1 MSAFPGGHYKR
12 QAAALNSVSKQ
23 SILTASMPPGIQR
36 FSREAIFSMSMSYG
50 QTGSGKTLGLC
61 FRCLEKYHVKVSQF
75 GVNGFKIF
83 WIDLQKAEFACV
95 FQKMTSD
102 HPLYQTLLTIGFQPE
117 SYPVEVLRPLV
128 YIRGEPSLLYSQ
140 PDIVK
145 PFTISISDLSLTD
158 WIALFPGGLSVGQ
171 MNLHHQAL
179 KELNNRIRTVT
190 MHDLYV
196 KVQEIIEKGKAGYSS
211 HIDGMETA
219 PTITMTK
226 KVFGAREAQGLL
238 QKYQAIMDTGLLMP
252 EVFKGSAVKT
262 NINVKKMLENQKKIT
277 VLYVPQFKD
286 LPHLHMGIINFFLTQ
301 INHAKSLNNPDRV
314 QVPISIAIP
323 ELRNLCPKHIP
334 QEERYY
340 IEPVRNTILELVSQG
355 AGMGL
360 AIDAD
365 SLPPDEEVIIERNG
379 TLERVK
385 IGELA
390 EEHIQKDSVIEGDN
404 VISYT
409 TNQPEVDAPCYDLRD
424 RKAKVKPI
432 RAFVRH
438 SVFHPVFSITTSR
451 GRKVKVTGSHGLFTL
466 KQGIL
471 IKTPVET
478 LRRGN
483 YVAVPKRIAF
493 DHDLDNLN
501 LFALLLRQPRKD
513 LEKVYAIG
521 HDFTTLVLNNYD
533 SEIRKQVQNASKRIY
548 EWRKNGSIPLPLI
561 KDLPRL
567 SIPTGTFLGAGHGRR
582 RLYPTHVLIDDDFLW
597 LLGFL
602 IAEGHIVNGD
612 IKIWNKKKELIERSQ
627 WTLLS
632 HLNVKTNL
640 KSDGLGY
647 YLEFRAPVLN
657 SIFKAFGISHL
668 SRNKRAPAFVFG
680 LSDTKIKAF
689 LKGLYDGDNAVS
701 SIYDIGWGT
710 TSLALKND
718 VILLLAKLGEIWY
731 SYPYKPLKE
740 NRADVHYIF
749 VSGLKDFSRLGVDVS
764 QRTEKFDKVPVT
776 DLMLTIAR
784 KYHLTSYF
792 NRIINIWENAT
803 TVRNVQRFIQIIMM
817 KIGFIPEL
825 DLLRAI
831 LHADIRFERIRKI
844 VKCENQPQFVYDLS
858 VDACQNFVTGDIIL
872 THNTQFFDQ
881 IPDEYRTNVT
891 TTFIYD
897 MGEEAS
903 EKIREVVRGRYVSN
917 FKEITD
923 DWHLSSLKEPGTF
936 VWLGYQ
942 KLRAEIRKNA
952 IPGFWYPRARAGE
965 KETETNF
972 YDLFKRFHPD
982 RIVDIFPLYAFT
994 LEINFEAQTHASED
1008 MTKILQTKAQDEK
1021 SLKEEKAVKVKKT
1034 QEKILRCLMEIGEET
1049 KAPFLP
1055 YKQMTAKLLEKI
1067 KRSSVQTQRII
1078 KHLASEGFLF
1088 IDSREGAK
1096 KQKVVLNFDK
1106 IKVAIGNCI
1115 QQQDKAQ

>member
-1 MSAFPGGHYKR
+1 
-12 QAAALNSVSKQ
+12 
-23 SILTASMPPGIQR
+23 
-36 FSREAIFSMSMSYG
+36 MSMSYG

-102 HPLYQTLLTIGFQPE
+102 HPLYQTLLAIGFQPE

-179 KELNNRIRTVT
+179 KELNNRIRSVT

-252 EVFKGSAVKT
+252 ETFKGSVVKT

-365 SLPPDEEVIIERNG
+365 
-379 TLERVK
+379 
-385 IGELA
+385 
-390 EEHIQKDSVIEGDN
+390 
-404 VISYT
+404 
-409 TNQPEVDAPCYDLRD
+409 
-424 RKAKVKPI
+424 
-432 RAFVRH
+432 
-438 SVFHPVFSITTSR
+438 
-451 GRKVKVTGSHGLFTL
+451 
-466 KQGIL
+466 
-471 IKTPVET
+471 
-478 LRRGN
+478 
-483 YVAVPKRIAF
+483 
-493 DHDLDNLN
+493 
-501 LFALLLRQPRKD
+501 
-513 LEKVYAIG
+513 
-521 HDFTTLVLNNYD
+521 
-533 SEIRKQVQNASKRIY
+533 
-548 EWRKNGSIPLPLI
+548 
-561 KDLPRL
+561 
-567 SIPTGTFLGAGHGRR
+567 
-582 RLYPTHVLIDDDFLW
+582 
-597 LLGFL
+597 
-602 IAEGHIVNGD
+602 
-612 IKIWNKKKELIERSQ
+612 
-627 WTLLS
+627 
-632 HLNVKTNL
+632 
-640 KSDGLGY
+640 
-647 YLEFRAPVLN
+647 
-657 SIFKAFGISHL
+657 
-668 SRNKRAPAFVFG
+668 
-680 LSDTKIKAF
+680 
-689 LKGLYDGDNAVS
+689 
-701 SIYDIGWGT
+701 
-710 TSLALKND
+710 
-718 VILLLAKLGEIWY
+718 
-731 SYPYKPLKE
+731 
-740 NRADVHYIF
+740 
-749 VSGLKDFSRLGVDVS
+749 
-764 QRTEKFDKVPVT
+764 
-776 DLMLTIAR
+776 
-784 KYHLTSYF
+784 
-792 NRIINIWENAT
+792 
-803 TVRNVQRFIQIIMM
+803 
-817 KIGFIPEL
+817 
-825 DLLRAI
+825 
-831 LHADIRFERIRKI
+831 
-844 VKCENQPQFVYDLS
+844 
-858 VDACQNFVTGDIIL
+858 
-872 THNTQFFDQ
+872 TQFFDQ

-1008 MTKILQTKAQDEK
+1008 MTKILQTKAKDEK
-1021 SLKEEKAVKVKKT
+1021 SLREEKAVKVKKT
-1034 QEKILRCLMEIGEET
+1034 QEKILRSLLEIGEET

-1055 YKQMTAKLLEKI
+1055 YNQMTAKLSEKI

-1106 IKVAIGNCI
+1106 IKTTIIENAS
-1115 QQQDKAQ
+1115 QT